1 MLHCRT
7 PVFLAWGPELSF
19 LYNDAYLD
27 ILGPRHPAALGR
39 PFHQVWPEVWAEI
52 EPLVNKALS
61 GEPVYLDDAV
71 FTLRRKGAHEQAWF
85 SFAYVPVDGP
95 DGRVAG
101 LYCNLTETTAK
112 VLAEKNMQAQTR
124 RFYSLFEQ
132 APSFMAV
139 VREPSHVHE
148 LANSAY
154 LRLAGC
160 QDLIGKPVR
169 EVFQDSHGQGYAGLL
184 DQVYATGQPFIGSR
198 MPVVFSRQADGSSG
212 RRFVD
217 CIFQPIT
224 APDGVVNGIFIE
236 GSDVTEQVCV
246 EDDLRNSKR
255 SGVET
260 AQQLNA
266 LLQAAPVA
274 IVMADMHGKPLRFNP
289 ASRQLWGDHPASESI
304 AGYAERKGWWADG
317 SARHGRRLEA
327 HEWALARA
335 LQGEEAPRD
344 TVEIEPFGQ
353 PGIRR
358 TILNCGAPV
367 RNLDGEIIG
376 SVAAQ
381 MDISDRVAIEA
392 TLRETVTRYRTI
404 TNAIPQIVWATRPDG
419 YHDYFNQQW
428 YDYTGV
434 PQDSTVGDAWKGLFH
449 LEDQLQAAKNWRHSL
464 ATGEPY
470 EIEYRL
476 RHHSGQ
482 YRWNLGRA
490 LPVRNGQGDIV
501 RWMGTCT
508 DIHEQKLAQ
517 EGLLQADRLKDEF
530 LAMLAHELR
539 NPLAPIAT
547 AAHLLSTGTLEPEG
561 LSRLSEV
568 ISRQARHMT
577 RLIDD
582 LLDVSRVTWGQ
593 VTLDKHPLDMNS
605 LVTEAVE
612 QVRPLLQAK
621 AQHLEI
627 QLPPQPSLVSGDRMR
642 LVQVLANV
650 LNNAVKYT
658 PDRGRIVL
666 RVVEGDSHLTVCV
679 RDNGIGMSREL
690 LVIAFE
696 LFTQGERTSDRAQG
710 GLGIGLALVQ
720 NLVHLHGGTVRLH
733 SEGAGL
739 GSELTMV
746 LPRLPQDD
754 GPGRFDAGNALAV
767 PLARESLRIM
777 VVDDNVDAARLLG
790 MFVELLGHQ
799 VFVQF
804 HPASAIECA
813 RKVKPHICL
822 LDIGLPDMDGYA
834 LARQLRLIPGMEN
847 AVLAAV
853 TGYSQPRDKQAAFAA
868 GFHFHFAKP
877 ISAQQLESWLADVT
891 KGCESLAAKA

>member
-1 MLHCRT
+1 MLHCKT

-27 ILGPRHPAALGR
+27 ILGERHPAALGR
-39 PFHQVWPEVWAEI
+39 PLYEVWAEIRAEI
-52 EPLVNKALS
+52 EPLVNQALS
-61 GEPVYLDDAV
+61 GEPVYLEDAV
-71 FTLRRKGAHEQAWF
+71 FTLRRKGAHAQAWF
-85 SFAYVPVDGP
+85 SVAYAPVDGP

-112 VLAEKNMQAQTR
+112 VLAEKNLQAQTR
-124 RFYSLFEQ
+124 RFYSLLEP

-139 VREPSHVHE
+139 VREPGHVHE

-154 LRLAGC
+154 LRLAGR

-169 EVFQDSHGQGYAGLL
+169 DVFQEIQGQDYLALL
-184 DQVYATGQPFIGSR
+184 DQVYATGQPFIGNR
-198 MPVVFSRQADGSSG
+198 MPVIFSRQVDGPPEQ
-212 RRFVD
+212 RIVD
-217 CIFQPIT
+217 FIFQPIT
-224 APDGVVNGIFIE
+224 AADGVVTGIFIE
-236 GSDVTEQVCV
+236 GNDVTEQVRT
-246 EDDLRNSKR
+246 EDAR
-255 SGVET
+255 
-260 AQQLNA
+260 
-266 LLQAAPVA
+266 
-274 IVMADMHGKPLRFNP
+274 RFNP
-289 ASRQLWGDHPASESI
+289 ASRQFWGDHQASESL
-304 AGYAERKGWWADG
+304 AGYGERKGWWADG
-317 SARHGRRLEA
+317 PASHGRPLEA
-327 HEWALARA
+327 HEWAMARA
-335 LQGEEAPRD
+335 LQGEEA
-344 TVEIEPFGQ
+344 
-353 PGIRR
+353 
-358 TILNCGAPV
+358 
-367 RNLDGEIIG
+367 
-376 SVAAQ
+376 
-381 MDISDRVAIEA
+381 
-392 TLRETVTRYRTI
+392 LRETVNQYRTI
-404 TNAIPQIVWATRPDG
+404 ANAIPQIVWASRPDG

-428 YDYTGV
+428 HEYTGV
-434 PQDSTVGDAWKGLFH
+434 PQDSTFGEEWKKLFQI
-449 LEDQLQAAKNWRHSL
+449 EDQIQASKKWRHSL

-470 EIEYRL
+470 EVEYRL

-490 LPVRNGQGDIV
+490 LPVRNAQGAIV

-547 AAHLLSTGTLEPEG
+547 AAHLLSTGMLEPEG
-561 LSRLSEV
+561 LSQLSEV
-568 ISRQARHMT
+568 ISRQIGHMT

-605 LVTEAVE
+605 IVTEAVE

-621 AQHLEI
+621 AQHLDI
-627 QLPPQPSLVSGDRMR
+627 QLSPGRSLVSGDRMR

-658 PDRGRIVL
+658 PDAGRIAL
-666 RVVEGDSHLTVCV
+666 RVVEDASHLTVCV
-679 RDNGIGMSREL
+679 RDNGIGMSPEL
-690 LVIAFE
+690 AAIAFE
-696 LFTQGERTSDRAQG
+696 LFTQGERTSDRTQG

-720 NLVHLHGGTVRLH
+720 SLVHLHGGTVRLH

-746 LPRLPQDD
+746 LPRLPQDE
-754 GPGRFDAGNALAV
+754 GPRRFDAANALAL
-767 PLARESLRIM
+767 PARESLRVM

-790 MFVELLGHQ
+790 MFVELLGHE

-804 HPASAIECA
+804 HPVSAIECA
-813 RKVKPHICL
+813 QQVQPHICL

-834 LARQLRLIPGMEN
+834 LARQLHRIPGMEN
-847 AVLAAV
+847 TVLAAV
-853 TGYSQPRDKQAAFAA
+853 TGYSQPRDKQAAVAA
-868 GFHFHFAKP
+868 GFNFHFAKP
-877 ISAQQLESWLADVT
+877 ISAQQLESWLADVSTQAQSRAMPAAT
-891 KGCESLAAKA
+891 KG